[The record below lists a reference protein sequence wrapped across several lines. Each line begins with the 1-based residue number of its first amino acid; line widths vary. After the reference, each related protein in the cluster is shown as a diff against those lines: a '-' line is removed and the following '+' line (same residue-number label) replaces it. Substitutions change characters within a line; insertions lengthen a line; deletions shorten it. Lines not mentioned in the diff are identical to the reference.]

1 MKDKNTYFNRKGQE
15 NFIDIFLKDDIKK
28 GANFKRHWHE
38 HLQIYYFIDGIAY
51 LECGLDNFKIV
62 SGNIV
67 IANSNEL
74 HYLESL
80 SDNLKFYSIRIEPTF
95 LFSNQVD
102 LLQTKYLAPLA
113 LNHIV
118 FNNLIQNDSLILKCI
133 TTILD
138 EYHNKE
144 VGYELSIKANIYQL
158 IVLLLRS
165 HIDKIYSEDEFI
177 KRKYS
182 LEKFEGIFDLIEEKY
197 MDKIT
202 LKELASRV
210 NLSAHHFCRIFKQ
223 ITGKTTIDFIN
234 GIRLDKAIYYL
245 KETDLNMTEIAMRC
259 GFDSI
264 NYFSRLFKRNYNIS
278 PTKYRNEHREV
289 SNVILKEDMK

>member
-51 LECGLDNFKIV
+51 LECGLDNFKV
-62 SGNIV
+62 VPGNIV

-182 LEKFEGIFDLIEEKY
+182 LEKFECIFDLIEEKY

-202 LKELASRV
+202 LKELASHV
-210 NLSAHHFCRIFKQ
+210 NLSAHHFCRTFKQ

-234 GIRLDKAIYYL
+234 GIRLDKDIYYL

-278 PTKYRNEHREV
+278 PTKYRNEHKEV

>member
-1 MKDKNTYFNRKGQE
+1 MNDKNTYFDRKGQE

-38 HLQIYYFIDGIAY
+38 HLQVYYFVDGMAY
-51 LECGLDNFKIV
+51 LECGLNNFKIV
-62 SGNIV
+62 SGNIA

-80 SDNLKFYSIRIEPTF
+80 SDNLKFYIIRIEPTF

-118 FNNLIQNDSLILKCI
+118 FDNLIQNDYLILKCI
-133 TTILD
+133 KTILY
-138 EYHNKE
+138 EYNNKE
-144 VGYELSIKANIYQL
+144 IGYELSIKANIYQL

-165 HIDKIYSEDEFI
+165 HVYKIFSEDEFI
-177 KRKYS
+177 ERKHS
-182 LEKFEGIFDLIEEKY
+182 LEKFECIFDLIEEKY

-202 LKELASRV
+202 LKELASHV
-210 NLSAHHFCRIFKQ
+210 NLSAPHFCRTFKQ
-223 ITGKTTIDFIN
+223 ITGKTTVDFIN

-245 KETDLNMTEIAMRC
+245 NKTDLNMTEIAMRC

-264 NYFSRLFKRNYNIS
+264 NYFSRLFKKNYNIS
-278 PTKYRNEHREV
+278 PTQYRHEHRDA
-289 SNVILKEDMK
+289 SNIFLKDNIK

>member
-1 MKDKNTYFNRKGQE
+1 MNDKNTYFDRKGQE
-15 NFIDIFLKDDIKK
+15 NFIDIFFKDDIKK

-38 HLQIYYFIDGIAY
+38 HLQVYYFIDGMAY
-51 LECGLDNFKIV
+51 LECGLNNFKIV
-62 SGNIV
+62 SGNIA

-80 SDNLKFYSIRIEPTF
+80 SDNLKFYIIRIEPTF

-118 FNNLIQNDSLILKCI
+118 FDNLIQNDYLILKCI
-133 TTILD
+133 KTILY
-138 EYHNKE
+138 EYNNKE
-144 VGYELSIKANIYQL
+144 IGYELSIKANIYQL

-165 HIDKIYSEDEFI
+165 HVYKIFSEDEFI
-177 KRKYS
+177 ERKHS
-182 LEKFEGIFDLIEEKY
+182 LEKFECIFDLIEEKY

-202 LKELASRV
+202 LKELASHV
-210 NLSAHHFCRIFKQ
+210 NLSAPHFCRTFKQ
-223 ITGKTTIDFIN
+223 ITGKTTVDFIN

-245 KETDLNMTEIAMRC
+245 NKTDLNMTEIAMRC

-264 NYFSRLFKRNYNIS
+264 NYFSRLFKKNYNIS
-278 PTKYRNEHREV
+278 PTQYRHEHKDA
-289 SNVILKEDMK
+289 SNVFLKDNIK